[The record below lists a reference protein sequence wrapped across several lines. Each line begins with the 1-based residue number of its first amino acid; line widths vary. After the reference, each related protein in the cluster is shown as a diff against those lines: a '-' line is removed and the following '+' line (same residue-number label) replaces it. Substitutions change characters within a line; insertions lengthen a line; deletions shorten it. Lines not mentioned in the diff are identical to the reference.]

1 MNFNP
6 VMAMAGGVVICE
18 PREIL
23 PVGAIPPDSVNT
35 PGVLVD
41 HLIERAAR

>member
-1 MNFNP
+1 
-6 VMAMAGGVVICE
+6 VICE

-23 PVGAIPPDSVNT
+23 PVGAIPPDAVDT

-41 HLIERAAR
+41 HLIRRAA